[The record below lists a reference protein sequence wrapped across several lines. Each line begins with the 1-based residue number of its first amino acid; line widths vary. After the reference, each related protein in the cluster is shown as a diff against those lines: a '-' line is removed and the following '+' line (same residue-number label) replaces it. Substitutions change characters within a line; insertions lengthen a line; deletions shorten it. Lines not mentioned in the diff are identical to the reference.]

1 MSPRSKIQNEDIRK
15 VSRQKIADAAM
26 ILFMEE
32 GYLNVTIDQI
42 AKGANISKG
51 LMYNYFS
58 GKEQLLSFII
68 DRIMTEMTEFS
79 ENILK
84 EKDPIKKMEILLK
97 ITFKLL
103 RERADFWK
111 TVMPVIT
118 QKAVSLKME
127 SKLRKM
133 FKTITKD
140 LERMFKAC
148 KVKNAEIEAYQLGA
162 LLDGIA
168 WHYFFLFKEDY
179 PLKKIENEL
188 LVKYVN
194 LLKRGK

>member
-1 MSPRSKIQNEDIRK
+1 MSPRSRNQNADIRK
-15 VSRQKIADAAM
+15 VSMQKIASAAM
-26 ILFMEE
+26 VLFMEE

-51 LMYNYFS
+51 LMYNYFT

-68 DRIMTEMTEFS
+68 DQIIAEMSEFS
-79 ENILK
+79 KNILK
-84 EKDPIKKMEILLK
+84 ESDPIKKMEILIK

-103 RERADFWK
+103 REKADFWK

-118 QKAVSLKME
+118 QKAISLKMQGE
-127 SKLRKM
+127 LLKK
-133 FKTITKD
+133 FKTVTKD
-140 LERMFKAC
+140 LEQMFKAC

-179 PLKKIENEL
+179 PLKKIENEI
-188 LVKYVN
+188 LVKYTN
-194 LLKRGK
+194 LLRHGQ